1 MIGTN
6 TIVFIQTPTLSRHEA
21 DITSLAQ
28 SIRRS
33 ITRAKSA
40 DFATEDL
47 VDAHHSMLN
56 AANVG
61 DCFCVLPPEGC
72 LTVNGNI
79 GSAINSSNAQ

>member
-6 TIVFIQTPTLSRHEA
+6 TIVFIQTPMLSQHEA
-21 DITSLAQ
+21 DVTSLAH

-40 DFATEDL
+40 AFAREDL
-47 VDAHHSMLN
+47 ADAHHSMLN
-56 AANVG
+56 AANAG
-61 DCFCVLPPEGC
+61 DCFYVLPPEGC

-79 GSAINSSNAQ
+79 GSAITSSEV